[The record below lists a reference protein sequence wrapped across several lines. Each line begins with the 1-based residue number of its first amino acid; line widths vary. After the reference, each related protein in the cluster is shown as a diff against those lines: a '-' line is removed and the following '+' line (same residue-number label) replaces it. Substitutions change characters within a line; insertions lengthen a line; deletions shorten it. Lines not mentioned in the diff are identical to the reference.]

1 MAGDLPRI
9 GLFAV
14 VPQDAGD
21 LFPAGGVH
29 EVCRRLA
36 LLAHPHIQ
44 RGVCPVRKAP
54 GRVVQL
60 MAGNTEVQQRTV
72 YLLDAEAL
80 EGLSGVAEVYLHHRG
95 REPGQPRPGGLHR
108 VGVLVEGDEPPAFC
122 AIQPEGDLA
131 GVSRAARRAVEI
143 SACRVDVQSVEA
155 LVQKHGD
162 MLKRGRVELCQIFCL
177 SHRAQP
183 PFVSCSEPSDTPD
196 ISRGVCPVFCSVK
209 IPDDS
214 ILF

>member
-1 MAGDLPRI
+1 
-9 GLFAV
+9 
-14 VPQDAGD
+14 
-21 LFPAGGVH
+21 
-29 EVCRRLA
+29 
-36 LLAHPHIQ
+36 
-44 RGVCPVRKAP
+44 
-54 GRVVQL
+54 
-60 MAGNTEVQQRTV
+60 MAGNAEVQQRTV
-72 YLLDAEAL
+72 YLLNAEAL
-80 EGLSGVAEVYLHHRG
+80 EGLSGVAEIYLHHRG
-95 REPGQPRPGGLHR
+95 REPGQPCPGGLHR

-122 AIQPEGDLA
+122 AVQPEGDLA

-196 ISRGVCPVFCSVK
+196 ISRGVCPVFCSVM